1 MSSLSPSAHEPVGRH
16 LPPGSGN
23 GGLVARVKGRHLRS
37 LARTTVVGVAP
48 RRLGAV
54 SPHLDDLALSCGN
67 FLAAHPGSSL
77 ATVFAG
83 GPSRVDPLPSWDI
96 TCGAFQPG
104 DDVVRIRRQEDLRAA
119 EILGAATR
127 HLVHWDGQYRE
138 PDHGYTGPESDAL
151 VQQIAAD
158 VKVMVQQLDVDAW
171 LIPLGI
177 LHPDHRAVAL
187 ACLEV
192 ATALPDV
199 EWLVYEELPY
209 ATAFPEHRDEAIGRL
224 QGRGFAVHPGADA
237 GTPRNEEAKRR
248 AVDAYRTQLEAL
260 GPGVEEAIATPE
272 RIGRLVCR
280 LSDPGTT

>member
-1 MSSLSPSAHEPVGRH
+1 M
-16 LPPGSGN
+16 
-23 GGLVARVKGRHLRS
+23 
-37 LARTTVVGVAP
+37 
-48 RRLGAV
+48 
-54 SPHLDDLALSCGN
+54 SPHLDDLALSCGS
-67 FLAAHPGSSL
+67 FLAAHPSSSL

-83 GPSRVDPLPSWDI
+83 GPGRVDPLPSWDI

-104 DDVVRIRRQEDLRAA
+104 DDVVGIRRHEDLRAA

-127 HLVHWDGQYRE
+127 HLAHWDGQYRTSG
-138 PDHGYTGPESDAL
+138 HGYTGPESDAL

-158 VKVMVQQLDVDAW
+158 VDVMVQQLDVDAW

-177 LHPDHRAVAL
+177 LHPDHRTAAL

-192 ATALPDV
+192 ASVRRDV

-209 ATAFPEHRDEAIGRL
+209 ATAFPEQRDEAVSRL
-224 QGRGFAVHPGADA
+224 HGRGFTVHPGADA

-260 GPGVEEAIATPE
+260 GPGVEEAIAAPE
-272 RIGRLVCR
+272 RIGRLVRR
-280 LSDPGTT
+280 LSGPGTT